1 MKIQRIFFLA
11 LCLAFISGISIAKD
25 KFEIKTIDGVRHI
38 MNPKKPMKG
47 TVQLELEKILEID
60 PYQYEDV
67 KLGGFDFVRDDNGN
81 VILFNPNIVEAQR
94 FNNKGEYL
102 GSLVRK
108 GQGPGEFPDF
118 SFFKVSFM
126 NDQIWA
132 TGNLKLAKYDKNGH
146 FLSESK
152 IGYRPQIIIDE
163 NIFFVIDSQPDKHG
177 LFQKILLI
185 NLSSGQTNKASTT
198 TFFQASNVGMIKTK
212 RGGFSVSDV
221 TRGIDFSYDHK
232 NQKLFAALNTEYKI
246 YVKNLKGE
254 TIFIIERPYKKVRLS
269 SKDKKK
275 LMSAIFRPGPIEP
288 SVLSACPDKLVAIK
302 DIKILPK
309 GYIAV
314 YRVTGPEA
322 FEVDV
327 FDPDGGYI
335 DILEPPPETSLENV
349 KFHGRGFATIIEKE
363 DKLVYVDYKI
373 KNLTE
378 IFVDQ

>member
-1 MKIQRIFFLA
+1 L
-11 LCLAFISGISIAKD
+11 GISTAKD

-38 MNPKKPMKG
+38 MNPKEPMKG
-47 TVQLELEKILEID
+47 IVQLELEKILEID
-60 PYQYEDV
+60 PYLYEDV
-67 KLGGFDFVRDDNGN
+67 KLKGFDFARDSNGN

-118 SFFKVSFM
+118 SFFKVHFM

-132 TGNLKLAKYDKNGH
+132 TGNLKLAKYDKNAH

-163 NIFFVIDSQPDKHG
+163 NTFFVINSQQDKHG
-177 LFQKILLI
+177 LFVKILLI
-185 NLSSGQTNKASTT
+185 NLSSAKTNKASTIS
-198 TFFQASNVGMIKTK
+198 FFQASNVGMIKMK
-212 RGGFSVSDV
+212 GGGFDAPYV
-221 TRGIDFSYDHK
+221 TPRIDFSYDHK
-232 NQKLFAALNTEYKI
+232 NKKLFAALNTEYKI

-254 TIFIIERPYKKVRLS
+254 ILFIIERPYKKVRLS

-275 LMSAIFRPGPIEP
+275 LLAAVFRPGPVEP
-288 SVLSACPDKLVAIK
+288 SALSACPDKLVAIK

-314 YRVTGPEA
+314 YRITSPEV

-327 FDPDGGYI
+327 FDPDGRYI
-335 DILEPPPETSLENV
+335 YIMEPPPGTSLENV
-349 KFHGRGFATIIEKE
+349 KFHSRGFATIVEKE

-373 KNLTE
+373 KNLPE
-378 IFVDQ
+378 IFADQ

>member
-11 LCLAFISGISIAKD
+11 LFFVFILGISIARD
-25 KFEIKTIDGVRHI
+25 KFKIKTIDGVKHI
-38 MNPKKPMKG
+38 INPKEPMKG
-47 TVQLELEKILEID
+47 IVQLELKKILEID

-67 KLGGFDFVRDDNGN
+67 KLRGFDFVRDDNGN
-81 VILFNPNIVEAQR
+81 VILFHPNIVEAQR

-132 TGNLKLAKYDKNGH
+132 VGNLKLAKYDKNGH

-163 NIFFVIDSQPDKHG
+163 NTFFIIDSEQDKHG
-177 LFQKILLI
+177 LFVKILLI
-185 NLSSGQTNKASTT
+185 NLFSAKRNKPSTV
-198 TFFQASNVGMIKTK
+198 TFFQASNVGMIKMK
-212 RGGFSVSDV
+212 GGGFDAPYV
-221 TRGIDFSYDHK
+221 TPGIDFCYDHK
-232 NQKLFAALNTEYKI
+232 NQNFFAALNTEYKI

-275 LMSAIFRPGPIEP
+275 LLAAIFRPGPIEP
-288 SVLSACPDKLVAIK
+288 SALSACPDKLVAIK
-302 DIKILPK
+302 DIKVLPK

-314 YRVTGPEA
+314 YRITSPEV

-327 FDPDGGYI
+327 FDPDGRYI
-335 DILEPPPETSLENV
+335 YILEPPPGTSLENV
-349 KFHGRGFATIIEKE
+349 KFHGRGFATIMEKE